1 MVKIQVLGNGLIPRM
16 GMLAP
21 ITEPFPVGR
30 MTAATILQTSP
41 NLTVNYL
48 NPNDGKFHAL
58 TNQNITRVF
67 DEFEDDEAATTTEA
81 PAEAPVV
88 NETPNETPAEVS
100 APAFPAEPEVND
112 APVESDKSEMVS
124 ENTESDETSE
134 NTEDV
139 EENDDLSPVEGRNAK
154 KKNKRH

>member
-16 GMLAP
+16 GILAP

-67 DEFEDDEAATTTEA
+67 DEFEDDEAAATAEA

-88 NETPNETPAEVS
+88 NETPAEVS
-100 APAFPAEPEVND
+100 APTSPAESEVND

-139 EENDDLSPVEGRNAK
+139 EENNDLSPVEGRSSK

>member
-88 NETPNETPAEVS
+88 NETPAEVS
-100 APAFPAEPEVND
+100 APTSPAEPEVND

-124 ENTESDETSE
+124 ENTESDETPE

-139 EENDDLSPVEGRNAK
+139 EENDDLSPVEGRNSK

>member
-58 TNQNITRVF
+58 TNQNIARVF
-67 DEFEDDEAATTTEA
+67 DEFEDDEAAATAEA

-88 NETPNETPAEVS
+88 NETPTPVEVTDS
-100 APAFPAEPEVND
+100 TPSVELEVND

-139 EENDDLSPVEGRNAK
+139 EENNDLSPVEGRNSK

>member
-16 GMLAP
+16 GILAP

-48 NPNDGKFHAL
+48 NPKDGKFHAL

-67 DEFEDDEAATTTEA
+67 DELEDNEVAATVEA

-88 NETPNETPAEVS
+88 NETPAEVS
-100 APAFPAEPEVND
+100 APTPPAEPEVPEAND
-112 APVESDKSEMVS
+112 AQVESDKSEMVS

-139 EENDDLSPVEGRNAK
+139 EENDDLSPVEGRNSK

>member
-58 TNQNITRVF
+58 TNQNIARVF
-67 DEFEDDEAATTTEA
+67 DEFEDDEAAATAEA

-88 NETPNETPAEVS
+88 NETPAPVEVTDSTPSVES
-100 APAFPAEPEVND
+100 EVND

-139 EENDDLSPVEGRNAK
+139 EENNDLSPVEGRSSK

>member
-58 TNQNITRVF
+58 TNQNIARVF
-67 DEFEDDEAATTTEA
+67 DEFEDDEAAATAEA

-88 NETPNETPAEVS
+88 NETPAPVEVIDSTPSV
-100 APAFPAEPEVND
+100 EPEVND

-139 EENDDLSPVEGRNAK
+139 EENNDLSPVEGRSSK

>member
-16 GMLAP
+16 GILAP

-48 NPNDGKFHAL
+48 NPKDGKFHAL

-67 DEFEDDEAATTTEA
+67 DELEDNEAAATVEA

-88 NETPNETPAEVS
+88 NETPAEVS
-100 APAFPAEPEVND
+100 APTPPAEPEVND

-139 EENDDLSPVEGRNAK
+139 EENDDLSPVEGRNSK

>member
-58 TNQNITRVF
+58 TNQNIARVF
-67 DEFEDDEAATTTEA
+67 DEFEDDEAAANVEA

-88 NETPNETPAEVS
+88 NKTPAPVEVTDS
-100 APAFPAEPEVND
+100 TPSVESEVND
-112 APVESDKSEMVS
+112 APIESDKSEMVS

-139 EENDDLSPVEGRNAK
+139 EENNDLSPVEGRSSK

>member
-58 TNQNITRVF
+58 TNQNIARVF
-67 DEFEDDEAATTTEA
+67 DEFEDDEAATTVETPVET
-81 PAEAPVV
+81 PVV
-88 NETPNETPAEVS
+88 NETPAPVEVTDSTPSVES
-100 APAFPAEPEVND
+100 EVND

-139 EENDDLSPVEGRNAK
+139 EENNDLSPVEGRSSK

>member
-67 DEFEDDEAATTTEA
+67 DEFEDDEVAATVEA

-88 NETPNETPAEVS
+88 NETPTPVEVTDS
-100 APAFPAEPEVND
+100 TPSVESEVND

-139 EENDDLSPVEGRNAK
+139 EENNDLSPVEGRSSK

>member
-21 ITEPFPVGR
+21 ITEQFPVGR

-58 TNQNITRVF
+58 TNQNIARVF
-67 DEFEDDEAATTTEA
+67 DEFEDDEVAATVEA

-88 NETPNETPAEVS
+88 NETPAPVEVTDS
-100 APAFPAEPEVND
+100 THSVESEVND
-112 APVESDKSEMVS
+112 APIESDKSEMVS

-139 EENDDLSPVEGRNAK
+139 EENNDLSPVEGRSSK

>member
-16 GMLAP
+16 GILAP

-67 DEFEDDEAATTTEA
+67 DEFEDDEAAATVEA
-81 PAEAPVV
+81 PVETPVV
-88 NETPNETPAEVS
+88 NETPSEVS
-100 APAFPAEPEVND
+100 APTPPAEPEVND

-139 EENDDLSPVEGRNAK
+139 EENDDLSPVEGRNSK

>member
-58 TNQNITRVF
+58 TNQNIARVF
-67 DEFEDDEAATTTEA
+67 DEFEDDEAATNVEA

-88 NETPNETPAEVS
+88 NETPAEVS
-100 APAFPAEPEVND
+100 TPTSPAEPEVND
-112 APVESDKSEMVS
+112 APIESDKSEMVS

-139 EENDDLSPVEGRNAK
+139 EENNDLSPVEGRSSK

>member
-58 TNQNITRVF
+58 TNQNIARVF
-67 DEFEDDEAATTTEA
+67 DEFEDDEVAATVEA

-88 NETPNETPAEVS
+88 NETPAPVEVTDSTPSVES
-100 APAFPAEPEVND
+100 EVND

-139 EENDDLSPVEGRNAK
+139 EENNDLSPVEGRSSK

>member
-58 TNQNITRVF
+58 TNQNIARVF
-67 DEFEDDEAATTTEA
+67 DEFEDDEAAATVEA

-88 NETPNETPAEVS
+88 NETPAPVEVTDSTPSVES
-100 APAFPAEPEVND
+100 EVND

-139 EENDDLSPVEGRNAK
+139 EENNDLSPVEGRSSK

>member
-58 TNQNITRVF
+58 TNQNIARVF
-67 DEFEDDEAATTTEA
+67 DEFEDDEAAATVEA

-88 NETPNETPAEVS
+88 NETPTPVEVTDS
-100 APAFPAEPEVND
+100 TPSVESEVND

-139 EENDDLSPVEGRNAK
+139 EENNDLSPVEGRSSK

>member
-58 TNQNITRVF
+58 TNQNIARVF
-67 DEFEDDEAATTTEA
+67 DEVEDDEAAATAEA

-88 NETPNETPAEVS
+88 NETPAPVEVTDSTPSVES
-100 APAFPAEPEVND
+100 EVND

-139 EENDDLSPVEGRNAK
+139 EENNDLSPVEGRNSK

>member
-58 TNQNITRVF
+58 TNQNIARVF
-67 DEFEDDEAATTTEA
+67 DEFEDDEAAATAEA

-88 NETPNETPAEVS
+88 NETPAEVS
-100 APAFPAEPEVND
+100 APTSPAESEVND

-139 EENDDLSPVEGRNAK
+139 EENNDLSPVEGRSSK

>member
-58 TNQNITRVF
+58 TNQNIARVF
-67 DEFEDDEAATTTEA
+67 DEFEDDEAAATAEA

-88 NETPNETPAEVS
+88 NETPVEVS
-100 APAFPAEPEVND
+100 APTSPAESEVND

-139 EENDDLSPVEGRNAK
+139 EENNDLSPVEGRSSK

>member
-1 MVKIQVLGNGLIPRM
+1 MVKIQVIGNGLIPRM

-58 TNQNITRVF
+58 TNQNIARVF
-67 DEFEDDEAATTTEA
+67 DEFEDDEAAATAEA

-88 NETPNETPAEVS
+88 NETPAEVS
-100 APAFPAEPEVND
+100 APTSPAESEVND

-139 EENDDLSPVEGRNAK
+139 EENNDLSPVEGRSSK

>member
-21 ITEPFPVGR
+21 ITEPFQVGR

-48 NPNDGKFHAL
+48 NPNDRKFHAL
-58 TNQNITRVF
+58 TNQNIARVF
-67 DEFEDDEAATTTEA
+67 DEFEDDEAAATAEA
-81 PAEAPVV
+81 PVEAPVV
-88 NETPNETPAEVS
+88 NETPAPVEVTDS
-100 APAFPAEPEVND
+100 APSVESEVND

-139 EENDDLSPVEGRNAK
+139 EENNDLSPVEGRSSK

>member
-48 NPNDGKFHAL
+48 NPK
-58 TNQNITRVF
+58 
-67 DEFEDDEAATTTEA
+67 DEEAAATAEA

-88 NETPNETPAEVS
+88 NETPAPVEVTDSTPSVES
-100 APAFPAEPEVND
+100 EVND

-139 EENDDLSPVEGRNAK
+139 EENNDLSPVEGRNSK

>member
-48 NPNDGKFHAL
+48 NPTDGKFHAL

-67 DEFEDDEAATTTEA
+67 DEFEDDEAAATVEA

-88 NETPNETPAEVS
+88 NESHTPTEVN
-100 APAFPAEPEVND
+100 APAPSAEPEVND
-112 APVESDKSEMVS
+112 APIESEKSEMVS
-124 ENTESDETSE
+124 GNTESDETSE

-139 EENDDLSPVEGRNAK
+139 EENDDLSPVEGRNSK

>member
-58 TNQNITRVF
+58 TNQNIARVF
-67 DEFEDDEAATTTEA
+67 DEFEDDEASATAEA

-88 NETPNETPAEVS
+88 NETPTPVEVTDS
-100 APAFPAEPEVND
+100 TPSVESEVND

-139 EENDDLSPVEGRNAK
+139 EENNDLSPVEGRSSK

>member
-58 TNQNITRVF
+58 TNQNIARVF
-67 DEFEDDEAATTTEA
+67 DEFEDDEAAATAEA

-88 NETPNETPAEVS
+88 NETPAPVEVTDSTPSV
-100 APAFPAEPEVND
+100 EPEVND

-139 EENDDLSPVEGRNAK
+139 EENNDLSPVEGRSSK

>member
-67 DEFEDDEAATTTEA
+67 DEFEDDEAATTAEA

-88 NETPNETPAEVS
+88 NETPAEVS
-100 APAFPAEPEVND
+100 APTSPAEPEVND

-124 ENTESDETSE
+124 ENTESDETPE

-139 EENDDLSPVEGRNAK
+139 EENDDLSPVEGRNSK

>member
-81 PAEAPVV
+81 PVEAPVV
-88 NETPNETPAEVS
+88 NESPTPTEVS
-100 APAFPAEPEVND
+100 APTSPAEPEVND

-124 ENTESDETSE
+124 ENTESDETPE

-139 EENDDLSPVEGRNAK
+139 EENDDLSPVEGRNSK

>member
-16 GMLAP
+16 GILAP

-67 DEFEDDEAATTTEA
+67 DEFEDDEAAAT
-81 PAEAPVV
+81 AEAPVEAPV
-88 NETPNETPAEVS
+88 VNETPAEVS
-100 APAFPAEPEVND
+100 APTSPAEPEVND

-124 ENTESDETSE
+124 ENTESDETPE

-139 EENDDLSPVEGRNAK
+139 EENDDLSPVEGRNSK

>member
-67 DEFEDDEAATTTEA
+67 DEFEDDEAAATGEA
-81 PAEAPVV
+81 PARAPVV
-88 NETPNETPAEVS
+88 NESPTPTEVTAPTPS
-100 APAFPAEPEVND
+100 IEPEVND
-112 APVESDKSEMVS
+112 TPIESEKSEMVS
-124 ENTESDETSE
+124 ENTESDETQE
-134 NTEDV
+134 NSEDV
-139 EENDDLSPVEGRNAK
+139 EENDDLSPVEGRNSK

>member
-58 TNQNITRVF
+58 TNQNIARVF
-67 DEFEDDEAATTTEA
+67 DEFEDDEAATNVEA

-88 NETPNETPAEVS
+88 NETPTPVEVTDS
-100 APAFPAEPEVND
+100 TPSVESEVND

-139 EENDDLSPVEGRNAK
+139 EENNDLSPVEGRSSK

>member
-16 GMLAP
+16 GILAP

-48 NPNDGKFHAL
+48 NPKDGKFHAL

-67 DEFEDDEAATTTEA
+67 DELEDNEVAATVEA

-88 NETPNETPAEVS
+88 NETPAEVS
-100 APAFPAEPEVND
+100 ASTPPAEPEVND

-139 EENDDLSPVEGRNAK
+139 EENDDLSPVESRNSK

>member
-67 DEFEDDEAATTTEA
+67 DEFEDNEAAATVEV
-81 PAEAPVV
+81 PAEAPVM
-88 NETPNETPAEVS
+88 NETPAPVEVTDS
-100 APAFPAEPEVND
+100 TPSVELEVND
-112 APVESDKSEMVS
+112 APIESDKSEMVS

-139 EENDDLSPVEGRNAK
+139 EENNDLSPVEGRSSK

>member
-16 GMLAP
+16 GILAP

-67 DEFEDDEAATTTEA
+67 DELEDNEVAATVEA

-88 NETPNETPAEVS
+88 NETPAEVS
-100 APAFPAEPEVND
+100 APTPPAEPEVND

-139 EENDDLSPVEGRNAK
+139 EENDDLSPVEGRNSK

>member
-21 ITEPFPVGR
+21 IMEPFPVGR

-67 DEFEDDEAATTTEA
+67 DEFEDDEATATVEA

-88 NETPNETPAEVS
+88 NETPAEVS
-100 APAFPAEPEVND
+100 APTSPAEPEVND

-139 EENDDLSPVEGRNAK
+139 EENDDLSPVEGRNSK

>member
-16 GMLAP
+16 GILAP

-67 DEFEDDEAATTTEA
+67 DELEDNEVAATVEA
-81 PAEAPVV
+81 PVEAPVV
-88 NETPNETPAEVS
+88 NETPAEVS
-100 APAFPAEPEVND
+100 APTPPAEPEVND

-139 EENDDLSPVEGRNAK
+139 EENDDLSPVEGRNSK

>member
-67 DEFEDDEAATTTEA
+67 DEFEDSVDEVEA
-81 PAEAPVV
+81 PAEAPVM
-88 NETPNETPAEVS
+88 NETPAEVN
-100 APAFPAEPEVND
+100 APTPSTEPEVND
-112 APVESDKSEMVS
+112 APIESDKSEMVS
-124 ENTESDETSE
+124 ENTKSDETRE

-139 EENDDLSPVEGRNAK
+139 EENDDLSPVEGRNSK
-154 KKNKRH
+154 KKNKRY

>member
-58 TNQNITRVF
+58 TNQNIARVF
-67 DEFEDDEAATTTEA
+67 DEFEDDEAAATAEA

-88 NETPNETPAEVS
+88 NETPTHVEVTDSTPSV
-100 APAFPAEPEVND
+100 EPEVND
-112 APVESDKSEMVS
+112 ALVESDKREMVS

-139 EENDDLSPVEGRNAK
+139 EENDDLSPVEGRNSK

>member
-58 TNQNITRVF
+58 TNQNIARVF
-67 DEFEDDEAATTTEA
+67 DEFEDDEAAATAEA

-88 NETPNETPAEVS
+88 NESPAPVEVTDSTPSVES
-100 APAFPAEPEVND
+100 EVND

-139 EENDDLSPVEGRNAK
+139 EENNDLSPVEGRSSK